1 MRQLQRAEDAVP
13 SSRGRRG
20 DGRAS
25 YDKRLLQA
33 ASAVGNDVPL
43 ELLRAVAD
51 LDEQDLMRP
60 LARLTAAEF
69 L

>member
-1 MRQLQRAEDAVP
+1 
-13 SSRGRRG
+13 
-20 DGRAS
+20 
-25 YDKRLLQA
+25 
-33 ASAVGNDVPL
+33 VGKDVPL